1 MPSRLIGRTPDF
13 GSENWGSN
21 PWGATYMREIKVI
34 SWTQVWPQLSGYRRI
49 ILDKRVALQNMVR

>member
-1 MPSRLIGRTPDF
+1 
-13 GSENWGSN
+13 
-21 PWGATYMREIKVI
+21 MREIKVI